1 MSVSTYDELKS
12 HIGHSVMVVGYT
24 DTTASIVSTVPWNVA
39 IECETCGC
47 VLVAYDHPLV
57 SQGTAPTEA
66 PPEGSVVDLPTCTCA
81 ACTKTQVVVPLDE
94 PPLDDYDC
102 RACGHSMY
110 LHQDGAAQC
119 DVAGCTCTTWCDP
132 TIFGMCDEDHSI
144 FADEPAQYSDDP
156 VVPPWPGLYL
166 LASVT
171 DHCGEEGLCW
181 YHCSDAPTH
190 LSKAEAQ
197 IEALA
202 QAMESE
208 VG

>member
-1 MSVSTYDELKS
+1 MKTWKITLSLTVD
-12 HIGHSVMVVGYT
+12 
-24 DTTASIVSTVPWNVA
+24 DTVNP
-39 IECETCGC
+39 
-47 VLVAYDHPLV
+47 
-57 SQGTAPTEA
+57 PTEWLWSELLA
-66 PPEGSVVDLPTCTCA
+66 LGSGESATLVEATPVEGGAVDLPTCTCA
-81 ACTKTQVVVPLDE
+81 ACTKTQVVVPFDE

-110 LHQDGAAQC
+110 LHQDGVAQC

-156 VVPPWPGLYL
+156 VVPSWPGLYL